1 MRKMQISIPKEFFD
15 KNQAKFLKA
24 WKEEYPTDEGLEYL
38 IDIDET
44 TFEFENEDEDNIRL
58 YLLSEEGVSV
68 AAYPKGTPTFQIQ
81 IISWAVKKLNKFK
94 TILETL
100 T

>member
-1 MRKMQISIPKEFFD
+1 MQISIPKEFFD

-24 WKEEYPTDEGLEYL
+24 WKEEYPTEQELEYL

-44 TFEFENEDEDNIRL
+44 QFEFENEDDDMIRL
-58 YLLSEEGVSV
+58 YLLSDEGVSV
-68 AAYPKGTPTFQIQ
+68 SAYPKGTPTFQIQ

-94 TILETL
+94 TMLETL